1 MQWFPTEYFFFF
13 FGKETIFSLGKEIQ
27 NNKVTSFIAQVEIFK
42 VQNEQGLRIR
52 VKQTHRDLF
61 Q

>member
-1 MQWFPTEYFFFF
+1 MVPHRILFL

-52 VKQTHRDLF
+52 VKQTHRYLF